1 MTPLALM
8 DLPLRKQ
15 ELKQESG
22 HASTKAELET
32 YENIWMPRKL
42 PVSQPEMVNWHDSPP
57 RKQKPKPSKLARR
70 HARLLPTY
78 SSTGLGLISSIART
92 RVQRLV
98 GCLKRTF
105 CPSWATW
112 LSLM

>member
-22 HASTKAELET
+22 HASTKVELET

-42 PVSQPEMVNWHDSPP
+42 PVSQPEMVNWHD
-57 RKQKPKPSKLARR
+57 
-70 HARLLPTY
+70 
-78 SSTGLGLISSIART
+78 
-92 RVQRLV
+92 
-98 GCLKRTF
+98 
-105 CPSWATW
+105 
-112 LSLM
+112 